1 MSNWPDMAGEEP
13 PEGETGFR
21 GPPRAA
27 RLPQFDVRLAAPDL
41 SRWLPGNTGL
51 RGVIQIESGR
61 SGPHVALTALMHG
74 NEIAGAIVL
83 DELLRADFR
92 PRCGR
97 LSVGFLNLAAFA
109 RFDAAQPTASRF
121 VDEDMNRLWDSSILG
136 SGRDSIELARAREL
150 RSLFDEVDILVD
162 LHSMLW
168 PSEPLIL
175 SGPTEK
181 GRSFAR
187 TLGVPSMVVS
197 DHGHSSGPRLI
208 DYSLFANEAD
218 GRVACLIEAGPHWE
232 PSTVETARATVR
244 SVLRGTGMAE
254 PDRVPPPDAPQAWA
268 TQAGAP
274 QAGATQA
281 WATQAWATQAGA
293 PQPGAPI
300 RSAEVTRV
308 VTAATGSFNFT
319 QAFRGGEIIPARDT
333 LIGHDGADEIRT
345 PYDDCLLVMPSLRPS
360 RGHTAVRLAR
370 LLPDCP

>member
-13 PEGETGFR
+13 PEGDTGFR
-21 GPPRAA
+21 GLPAVP

-41 SRWLPGNTGL
+41 SRWLPGNAGV
-51 RGVIQIESGR
+51 RGVIRIDSGR
-61 SGPHVALTALMHG
+61 SGPHVAVTALMHG

-83 DELLRADFR
+83 DELLRDDFR
-92 PRCGR
+92 PCRGR
-97 LSVGFLNLAAFA
+97 LTVGFLNLAAFA

-121 VDEDMNRLWDSSILG
+121 VDEDMNRLWDPSILDG
-136 SGRDSIELARAREL
+136 SRESVELARAREL
-150 RSLFDEVDILVD
+150 RRLFDEVDILID

-175 SGPTEK
+175 SGPTPK
-181 GRSFAR
+181 GRAFAR

-208 DYSLFANEAD
+208 DYSLFANPTD
-218 GRVACLIEAGPHWE
+218 SRVACLIEAGPHWE
-232 PSTVETARATVR
+232 PATVDTTRATVR
-244 SVLRGTGMAE
+244 SLLRSTGLAE
-254 PDRVPPPDAPQAWA
+254 PDAVPAP
-268 TQAGAP
+268 GS
-274 QAGATQA
+274 G
-281 WATQAWATQAGA
+281 
-293 PQPGAPI
+293 PGPAQI

-319 QAFRGGEIIPARDT
+319 QAFRGGEIIPERDT

-370 LLPDCP
+370 LLPDSP

>member
-1 MSNWPDMAGEEP
+1 MSGWPDLTGQEP
-13 PEGETGFR
+13 PGTEPGLR
-21 GPPRAA
+21 GLPANA
-27 RLPQFDVRLAAPDL
+27 GLPQFQVRLTAPDL

-51 RGVIQIESGR
+51 RGVMQIDSGR

-83 DELLRADFR
+83 DELLRDGFQ
-92 PRCGR
+92 PRRGR
-97 LSVGFLNLAAFA
+97 LTIGFLNLAAFA

-121 VDEDMNRLWDSSILG
+121 IDEDMNRLWDPSILG
-136 SGRDSIELARAREL
+136 SDRDSIELARAREL
-150 RSLFDEVDILVD
+150 RALFDEVDILVD

-181 GRSFAR
+181 GRAFAR
-187 TLGVPSMVVS
+187 TLGIPSMVVS

-208 DYSLFANEAD
+208 DYSLFANPGD
-218 GRVACLIEAGPHWE
+218 SRVACLIEAGPHWE
-232 PSTVETARATVR
+232 PSTVETARAAVQSLLR
-244 SVLRGTGMAE
+244 STGMAKPAAVAAPE
-254 PDRVPPPDAPQAWA
+254 PR
-268 TQAGAP
+268 
-274 QAGATQA
+274 
-281 WATQAWATQAGA
+281 
-293 PQPGAPI
+293 I

-319 QAFRGGEIIPARDT
+319 QAFRGGEIIRDRDT

-370 LLPDCP
+370 MLPDSQ